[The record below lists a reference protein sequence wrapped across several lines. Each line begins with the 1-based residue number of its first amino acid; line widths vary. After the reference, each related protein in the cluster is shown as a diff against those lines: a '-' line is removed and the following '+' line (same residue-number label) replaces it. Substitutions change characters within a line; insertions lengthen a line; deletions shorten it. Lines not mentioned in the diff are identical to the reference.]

1 MIVETHHV
9 AKRFGRFE
17 AIEDLS
23 LQVPEGSVFAL
34 IGPNGTGKTTTIRM
48 LMNILRPDRGD
59 ITVLGTPSRELGPRD
74 FQRIGYVSESQRL
87 PDGLT
92 LAQYF
97 DYLRSLYPAWDR
109 RLEKELCEQFE
120 LPPSRKIRHLSHGMR
135 MKTLLV
141 GALAFRPKLL
151 VLDEPLSG
159 LDTLVR
165 DEVVNGLLQQAADTT
180 ILISSHELTEIESF
194 TTHVAFMLNGRLF
207 LQEAIESLQT
217 RFRAVSVT
225 LSAVKELPQPLPE
238 GWFLPE
244 IEGHRLR
251 FVTSSFESDQQLY
264 QQLAQHFGAVQMET
278 EPMPLRAVAN
288 ALMQQRK
295 RNLKHELQDSRGHP
309 QEGRIEPGAGRGAH
323 RPVLPGRSAHRAPGT
338 GARVGDV
345 QRAGDTAGA
354 RRADHDGVPAGFAR
368 EPHRRL
374 AVPAG
379 GQARADR
386 REVAARTGA
395 LSIYP
400 APSERSSR
408 T

>member
-1 MIVETHHV
+1 MIIEAHHV

-23 LQVPEGSVFAL
+23 LSVPEGSVFAL

-59 ITVLGTPSRELGPRD
+59 ITVLGTPSRRLAPRD
-74 FQRIGYVSESQRL
+74 FERIGYVSESQQ
-87 PDGLT
+87 PPEGLT

-97 DYLRSLYPAWDR
+97 DYLRKLYPTWDR
-109 RLEKELCEQFE
+109 SLEQALCDQFE
-120 LPPSRKIRHLSHGMR
+120 LPPARKIKHLSHGMR
-135 MKTLLV
+135 LKSLLV

-194 TTHVAFMLNGRLF
+194 TTHVAFMQNGRLL
-207 LQEAIESLQT
+207 LQEGIENLQA
-217 RFRAVSVT
+217 RFREVSVT

-238 GWFLPE
+238 GWLVPE

-251 FVTSSFESDQQLY
+251 FINSNYQNESRLY
-264 QQLAQHFGAVQMET
+264 QQLTQHFGAIKVEC
-278 EPMPLRAVAN
+278 EPMPLRAIAN

-295 RNLKHELQDSRGHP
+295 KDLKQ
-309 QEGRIEPGAGRGAH
+309 
-323 RPVLPGRSAHRAPGT
+323 
-338 GARVGDV
+338 
-345 QRAGDTAGA
+345 
-354 RRADHDGVPAGFAR
+354 
-368 EPHRRL
+368 
-374 AVPAG
+374 
-379 GQARADR
+379 
-386 REVAARTGA
+386 
-395 LSIYP
+395 
-400 APSERSSR
+400 
-408 T
+408 

>member
-1 MIVETHHV
+1 MIIETNHV

-23 LQVPEGSVFAL
+23 LRVPEGSVFAL

-59 ITVLGTPSRELGPRD
+59 ITVLGTPSRQLAPKD
-74 FQRIGYVSESQRL
+74 FERIGYVSEGQKL
-87 PDGLT
+87 PEGLT

-97 DYLRSLYPAWDR
+97 DFLRTLYPSWDAS
-109 RLEKELCEQFE
+109 LEKEMCAQFE
-120 LPPSRKIRHLSHGMR
+120 LPPSRKLKHLSHGMR

-180 ILISSHELTEIESF
+180 ILISSHELTEIETF
-194 TTHVAFMLNGRLF
+194 TTHVAFMQNGRL
-207 LQEAIESLQT
+207 LIQEAIETLQQ

-225 LSAVKELPQPLPE
+225 LSAVKALPDPLPADWLLPQ
-238 GWFLPE
+238 

-251 FVTSSFESDQQLY
+251 FITSNFEGDQQVY
-264 QQLAQHFGAVQMET
+264 QQLTQHFGAVKMEC
-278 EPMPLRAVAN
+278 EPMALRAIAN

-295 RNLKHELQDSRGHP
+295 RNL
-309 QEGRIEPGAGRGAH
+309 
-323 RPVLPGRSAHRAPGT
+323 
-338 GARVGDV
+338 
-345 QRAGDTAGA
+345 QR
-354 RRADHDGVPAGFAR
+354 
-368 EPHRRL
+368 
-374 AVPAG
+374 
-379 GQARADR
+379 
-386 REVAARTGA
+386 
-395 LSIYP
+395 
-400 APSERSSR
+400 
-408 T
+408 